1 MAGNLEVGGTRLT
14 QWLNNAIND
23 LGLSAFLLGYP
34 QSVGSLPWGHNM
46 DVTDPSI
53 ISSNN

>member
-1 MAGNLEVGGTRLT
+1 MTGNLEVGGTRLA
-14 QWLNNAIND
+14 QWLNNVIND
-23 LGLSAFLLGYP
+23 LGLSVILLGYP
-34 QSVGSLPWGHNM
+34 QSVGFLPWGHNM